1 MNLKKLYE
9 LKHLSNKE
17 KKLKKILKV
26 VVSEIKKNR

>member
-17 KKLKKILKV
+17 KK
-26 VVSEIKKNR
+26 IKKDFKSSGERN